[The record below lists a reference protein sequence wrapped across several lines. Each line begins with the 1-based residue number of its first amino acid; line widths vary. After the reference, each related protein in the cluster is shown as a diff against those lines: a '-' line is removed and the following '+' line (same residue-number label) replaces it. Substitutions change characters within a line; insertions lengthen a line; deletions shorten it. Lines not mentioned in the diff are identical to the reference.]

1 MSNNSDQIK
10 ELVLNGLCLRC
21 FYLTFSDNRERLYCD
36 KYKITLEG
44 IVEKCGGYM
53 SISEGLDELITR
65 MKANG
70 ELPEWMGAEKDLV
83 SG

>member
-1 MSNNSDQIK
+1 MSNNKDQIK
-10 ELVLNGLCLRC
+10 ELVLKGLCIKC
-21 FYLTFSDNRERLYCD
+21 FYLTFSEDRERLYCD

-44 IVEKCGGYM
+44 IVESCGGFM

-70 ELPEWMGAEKDLV
+70 ELPVWVDN
-83 SG
+83 

>member
-1 MSNNSDQIK
+1 
-10 ELVLNGLCLRC
+10 L
-21 FYLTFSDNRERLYCD
+21 
-36 KYKITLEG
+36 
-44 IVEKCGGYM
+44 